1 MLGRCGKHQE
11 ILVNARLEFGMAWS
25 RPALRASNAPC
36 SCRGSQKPRQREAAN
51 RRVGDAGRS
60 GRGLQSRD
68 AAPKI
73 SAFMKFAGESGIV
86 FRPSGERWA
95 FVFLGEFCPAGMP
108 FPAAHRHLRV
118 SVARIRNRLLA
129 HMPRVNVRPTKRWA
143 QRVSSNVAPPS
154 RQLIFHPFFNATRTR
169 AQRAL
174 LRQAKAAPPRLTKCA
189 SQNSFRARRR
199 ND

>member
-25 RPALRASNAPC
+25 RPALRASNASC

-95 FVFLGEFCPAGMP
+95 FVFLGEFCPAGTP
-108 FPAAHRHLRV
+108 FPATHRHPRV
-118 SVARIRNRLLA
+118 SGAKIGNHLTA
-129 HMPRVNVRPTKRWA
+129 HMPRVNVRFTKRWA
-143 QRVSSNVAPPS
+143 QRVPSNAAPPC
-154 RQLIFHPFFNATRTR
+154 RQLIFSSIF
-169 AQRAL
+169 QCD
-174 LRQAKAAPPRLTKCA
+174 QDKGAASFA
-189 SQNSFRARRR
+189 SSGQGSTPTPNEMRFAEFVQGKETQ
-199 ND
+199 